1 MKKQLLRFDKWLA
14 DAGLDS
20 KSHQKKGLE
29 WVLQHELAPVPMNG
43 VRGGIIADDMG
54 LGKTIVMLGLIVSNF
69 LPKTIIV
76 LPRALLEQWEK
87 EIVRHFGHHPI
98 VFHGNRLKESKYIL
112 SKHPEKAHIVLTT
125 YGIVQTRKDKNCPLF
140 KIKWNRLIA
149 DEAHAMRNEKK
160 LFKNMIK
167 IKADIKWM
175 VTGTPLQNRNQD
187 ILALYKIIGLMPAL
201 KNMNNDELK
210 PLQKIKTIF
219 KQHAL
224 RRTKE
229 SIGLKLPPCK
239 EHTVICKWRSSEEKQ
254 LAEQIHSNM
263 AFPNV
268 TPKNVNRVM
277 SLLAGNTLVWLIR
290 MRQVC
295 LNPLMLKKTYK
306 KLIEDGIIENKDYF
320 KNIKTQSKIQQIV
333 ETIQSRNPKRGKI
346 VFCHFHGEMD
356 LLKEKLLEKKITVT
370 ILDGRAKPDQN
381 RFATQK
387 VIENK
392 EFKLVCKKWANC
404 DSEIYK
410 NIKKFMM
417 PQVLIVQLQTAS
429 EGLNLQHFK
438 EIYFTSPW
446 WNPSLEAQAI
456 ARAHRIGQK
465 DNVDVFRFIM
475 DNFGPKT
482 MNMDSYCAEIQKVK
496 REMAEELYK

>member
-1 MKKQLLRFDKWLA
+1 
-14 DAGLDS
+14 
-20 KSHQKKGLE
+20 
-29 WVLQHELAPVPMNG
+29 
-43 VRGGIIADDMG
+43 
-54 LGKTIVMLGLIVSNF
+54 
-69 LPKTIIV
+69 
-76 LPRALLEQWEK
+76 
-87 EIVRHFGHHPI
+87 
-98 VFHGNRLKESKYIL
+98 
-112 SKHPEKAHIVLTT
+112 
-125 YGIVQTRKDKNCPLF
+125 
-140 KIKWNRLIA
+140 
-149 DEAHAMRNEKK
+149 
-160 LFKNMIK
+160 
-167 IKADIKWM
+167 
-175 VTGTPLQNRNQD
+175 
-187 ILALYKIIGLMPAL
+187 
-201 KNMNNDELK
+201 
-210 PLQKIKTIF
+210 
-219 KQHAL
+219 
-224 RRTKE
+224 
-229 SIGLKLPPCK
+229 
-239 EHTVICKWRSSEEKQ
+239 
-254 LAEQIHSNM
+254 
-263 AFPNV
+263 
-268 TPKNVNRVM
+268 M

-475 DNFGPKT
+475 EDFGPKT